1 LTTNGLAETIYGYVK
16 KLSVDITDRSPGNP
30 GNMAATDFFNKT
42 IASFG
47 FTTECPSFD
56 CIDWE
61 HGDVSLK
68 AGDDTFQTYVSPYT
82 LGYSGTATMVETATI
97 DELEQSDITG
107 KILLIHGELANDQMM
122 PKNFPFYNPDEH
134 KQITGLL
141 EQKRP
146 AAIIAATGQN
156 PGLVGAMYPFP
167 MFEDGDFNIPSVYM
181 KDVDGERLR
190 KHVGIDIALNF
201 DSRRIPATGCNVIAT
216 KGPRDAPKL
225 IFCAHIDSRKYTPG
239 ALDNAA
245 GTATLLALAELLA
258 NYEGRNQ
265 LEIIAFNGEDYYAAS
280 GQKQYLSMN
289 EGNLDEVALI
299 VNIDD
304 AGYFDGNTAYSLYG
318 CPDGMAARIRS
329 TLNKRDE
336 LIEGEPWYQGDHM
349 IFVQKGIPAVAVTAE
364 KMMEA
369 LAQITHTEK
378 DTIDLVDSNKL
389 VQLACG
395 LAELAS
401 SLS

>member
-1 LTTNGLAETIYGYVK
+1 LTTDKLAETIYGYIE
-16 KLSVDITDRSPGNP
+16 KLSVNITDRSPGNA
-30 GNMAATDFFNKT
+30 GNRAATDFFEKT

-47 FTTECPSFD
+47 FETECPPFD

-61 HGDVSLK
+61 HGDVNLA
-68 AGDDTFQTYVSPYT
+68 AGDDTFQAHVSPYT
-82 LGYSGTATMVETATI
+82 LGYSGTAPLTEAATI
-97 DELEQSDITG
+97 DELEENDCSG
-107 KILLIHGELANDQMM
+107 KILLIHGELAKEQMM
-122 PKNFPFYNPDEH
+122 PKNFHFYNPDEH
-134 KQITGLL
+134 KQIIGLL

-146 AAIIAATGQN
+146 AAIIAATGTN

-167 MFEDGDFNIPSVYM
+167 MFEDGDFDIPSVYM

-190 KHVGIDIALNF
+190 KYVGTGITLDF
-201 DSRRIPATGCNVIAT
+201 DSRRIPAKGCNVIAT
-216 KGPRDAPKL
+216 KGPQGAPKF

-258 NYEGRNQ
+258 GYEGPHR

-280 GQKQYLSMN
+280 GQIQYLAAN
-289 EGNLDEVALI
+289 ESTLKDIKLV
-299 VNIDD
+299 VNVDD
-304 AGYFDGNTAYSLYG
+304 AGYFDGKTAYSLYG
-318 CPDGMAARIRS
+318 CPDDMAESIRN
-329 TLNKRDE
+329 TLNLRDE

-349 IFVQKGIPAVAVTAE
+349 IFVQKAVPAVAVTAE

-378 DTIDLVDSNKL
+378 DTIDLVDSTKL
-389 VQLACG
+389 AQLAYG
-395 LAELAS
+395 LADLAQN
-401 SLS
+401 LS